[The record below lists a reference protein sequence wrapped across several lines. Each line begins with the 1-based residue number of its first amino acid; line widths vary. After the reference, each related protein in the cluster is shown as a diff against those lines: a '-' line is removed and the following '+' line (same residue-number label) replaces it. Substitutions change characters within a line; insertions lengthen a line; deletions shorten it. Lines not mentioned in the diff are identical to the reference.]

1 MEPMLWEKF
10 IIAVW
15 CRYWNFQDVKQT
27 HKREIG
33 IVKEAMSRARR
44 SDGPGDL
51 RAGEKMS
58 PVVTVMPSWR
68 GPKKTLKRS
77 DVRLIQIHDYLESYG
92 QRVESGP
99 TDRYA
104 HFDRKREPQEVS
116 VETAP
121 SALSGDQKRH
131 AAQS

>member
-1 MEPMLWEKF
+1 METRASEASAGREEGSVLCARGWPCLEPMLWEKF

-44 SDGPGDL
+44 SDGPGDP
-51 RAGEKMS
+51 RAAEKMS

-77 DVRLIQIHDYLESYG
+77 DVRLIQIHD
-92 QRVESGP
+92 
-99 TDRYA
+99 
-104 HFDRKREPQEVS
+104 
-116 VETAP
+116 
-121 SALSGDQKRH
+121 
-131 AAQS
+131 